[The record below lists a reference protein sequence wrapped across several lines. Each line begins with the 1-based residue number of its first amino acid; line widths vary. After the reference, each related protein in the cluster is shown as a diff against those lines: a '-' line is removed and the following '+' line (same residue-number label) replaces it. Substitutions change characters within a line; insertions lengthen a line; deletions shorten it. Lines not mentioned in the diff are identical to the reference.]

1 MIMDE
6 PTASL
11 TRQEVDG
18 LLRVV
23 NELKAAGIC
32 VVFVSH
38 RLDEVMEV
46 ADRISVMRDGKLVG
60 TWPASELDSHE
71 LAFLMT
77 GQRFHYSPLPP
88 LPPADQTPLLEVR
101 HLSRK
106 GKYRNINLA
115 LRERRDR
122 LDCRSARR
130 RPHRTVPEPVWH
142 DAAGQR
148 RDPH

>member
-1 MIMDE
+1 MEKLSIADRQLVAICRAIAAEARLVIMDE

-60 TWPASELDSHE
+60 TGRPANWT
-71 LAFLMT
+71 AT
-77 GQRFHYSPLPP
+77 
-88 LPPADQTPLLEVR
+88 
-101 HLSRK
+101 
-106 GKYRNINLA
+106 NW
-115 LRERRDR
+115 
-122 LDCRSARR
+122 RS
-130 RPHRTVPEPVWH
+130 
-142 DAAGQR
+142 
-148 RDPH
+148 

>member
-1 MIMDE
+1 MDE

-11 TRQEVDG
+11 TRREVDG

-60 TWPASELDSHE
+60 T
-71 LAFLMT
+71 
-77 GQRFHYSPLPP
+77 
-88 LPPADQTPLLEVR
+88 
-101 HLSRK
+101 
-106 GKYRNINLA
+106 
-115 LRERRDR
+115 
-122 LDCRSARR
+122 
-130 RPHRTVPEPVWH
+130 
-142 DAAGQR
+142 AGQR
-148 RDPH
+148 TGQP